1 MRRAENGITVK
12 CQVTLVSKMKRRRK
26 KKKKGNL
33 MFRIELSGSSWGAE
47 LVLPEQAAE
56 GWGAADNERQV

>member
-1 MRRAENGITVK
+1 
-12 CQVTLVSKMKRRRK
+12 
-26 KKKKGNL
+26 

-56 GWGAADNERQV
+56 GWGAVDNERQV